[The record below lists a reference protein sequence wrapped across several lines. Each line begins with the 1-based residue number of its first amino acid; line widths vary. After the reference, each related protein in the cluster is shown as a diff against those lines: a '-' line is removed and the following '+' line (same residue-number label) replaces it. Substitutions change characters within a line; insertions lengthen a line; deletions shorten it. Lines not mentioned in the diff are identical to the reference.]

1 MGRARPLLR
10 EHWLFALVLVAAVL
24 VRLGIV
30 LTFWPALFYIG
41 DSFDYLG
48 IAYRFTVV
56 GWGAVHPSGYPL
68 LIKVMA
74 LPGRNIATIAVVQHI
89 AGLGIGVLA
98 YVLLLRLSVDRFLA
112 ALAAGFVLLNGW
124 EVVLE
129 QHILAETFFGLALIA
144 SAYLVIIANG
154 LVATAGSGFLLGFSV
169 LLRPVALV
177 AAPIW
182 LVYAAWKHRLSGRL
196 LVGVVALA
204 VPVVSYAS
212 VHAAAGRGFGFSQFD
227 GWVLYGRVA
236 GIADCSKF
244 SVPRGTEGL
253 CESTAERRDRLAKGW
268 TPSRYVFSPRSP
280 AERTFGYM
288 TKEQANPKLRAFAL
302 AVIRDRPLTYV
313 RTVASNLTWTFRPHA
328 GRIGMDPG
336 IFLHEQHESLAVVNR
351 DPGVQKFLGGY
362 HLRSYGPRHAVVRY
376 TWDFQP
382 PRPLLAALT
391 AVPILTLLL
400 AMFFRGGRG
409 RLRLSRVHESTFLAA
424 MGLALFVAA
433 VAFAEFN
440 LRFLMPALPL
450 LTCAAALGVA
460 DLWALVASWQRRA
473 HGRASAAARS

>member
-1 MGRARPLLR
+1 MARAGPLLR
-10 EHWLFALVLVAAVL
+10 KHWLFALVLVAAVV
-24 VRLGIV
+24 VRVGIV

-48 IAYRFTVV
+48 TAYRYAVV
-56 GWGAVHPSGYPL
+56 GWDVVHPSGYPL
-68 LIKVMA
+68 LIKLMA
-74 LPGRNIATIAVVQHI
+74 LPGRNVATIAIVQHI

-98 YVLLLRLSVDRFLA
+98 YLLLIRLAVDRFLA
-112 ALAAGFVLLNGW
+112 AVAAGFVLLNGW
-124 EVVLE
+124 EIVLE

-144 SAYLVIIANG
+144 SAFLLITAPG
-154 LVATAGSGFLLGFSV
+154 RAGSAGSGFLLGFSV

-182 LVYAAWKHRLSGRL
+182 LVYAAWKHRLSARL

-204 VPVVSYAS
+204 VPVLSYAS

-236 GIADCSKF
+236 SIADCSKI
-244 SVPRGTEGL
+244 SVPTGTSGL
-253 CESTAERRDRLAKGW
+253 CESAAQRRYRLARGW
-268 TPSRYVFSPRSP
+268 TPSRYVFSRKSP

-313 RTVASNLTWTFRPHA
+313 RTVASNLQWTFRPHA
-328 GRIGMDPG
+328 GWIGMDPG
-336 IFLHEQHESLAVVNR
+336 IFLHEQHESMAVVNR
-351 DPGVQKFLGGY
+351 DPGVQTFLGGY

-376 TWDFQP
+376 TWDSQP
-382 PRPLLAALT
+382 PRPLLAVLT
-391 AVPILTLLL
+391 AIPILTLLL
-400 AMFFRGGRG
+400 ALFGRG
-409 RLRLSRVHESTFLAA
+409 RLRLARVPESTFLAA

-433 VAFAEFN
+433 VAFTEFN

-460 DLWALVASWQRRA
+460 DLWGLVVSRHRRA
-473 HGRASAAARS
+473 LGRASATARP